1 LQFVSK
7 PFGDGAGQVS
17 VGREKEIMDKFE
29 KNLHSSLCLL
39 GALAG
44 DVIGSVYEFNPIKH
58 THFELFT
65 PSSRITDDSVL
76 TLAVA
81 DAILSGKSYLEC
93 IHQYAQAYPNCGY
106 GGFFRQWINA
116 DDPQPYNSFGNGS
129 AMRVSPV
136 GWAFDNI
143 DNVLHE
149 AEASAAV
156 THNHPEGIKGAQ
168 AVALAIFRARTGAS
182 KDEIR
187 QEITARFG
195 YDLFPALKDIRPS
208 YQFDETCQGTV
219 PPAIIAFLESD
230 DFEDA
235 IRKSISLG
243 GDADTLAA
251 ITGSIAEAYYG
262 GVPEEIA
269 TQVRDRL
276 PIELWNVVEKFSQKV
291 LGSRN

>member
-1 LQFVSK
+1 M
-7 PFGDGAGQVS
+7 
-17 VGREKEIMDKFE
+17 EKFK

-58 THFELFT
+58 THFGLFT

-106 GGFFRQWINA
+106 GGFFRQWMA
-116 DDPQPYNSFGNGS
+116 SDDPQPYNSFGNGS
-129 AMRVSPV
+129 AMRVSPI

-195 YDLFPALKDIRPS
+195 YDLFPTLKDIRPS

-262 GVPEEIA
+262 GVPQEIVA
-269 TQVRDRL
+269 QVRERIPD
-276 PIELWNVVEKFSQKV
+276 ELWNVVERFSQDYFQADNV
-291 LGSRN
+291 HVEQGS